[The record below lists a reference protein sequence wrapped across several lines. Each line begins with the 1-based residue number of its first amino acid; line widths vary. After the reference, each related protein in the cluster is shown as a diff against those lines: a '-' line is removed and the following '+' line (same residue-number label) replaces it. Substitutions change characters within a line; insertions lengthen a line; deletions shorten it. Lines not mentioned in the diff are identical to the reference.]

1 MPRQAREISPTGYY
15 HVMVRGINRD
25 SIYQS
30 AGDKTFFLKT
40 LKKLPDISIAA
51 YCVMDNHVHIVLQA
65 EVAALAAAMRKLN
78 LTYAMW
84 YNAIHE
90 RVGHLYQNRYRS
102 QVVTSESQL
111 LQVIRYVHN
120 NPVKA
125 GLAKEAKQYTW
136 SSYREYLEGADVLSP
151 EQKQFVL
158 GLIAN
163 ENSLSGFIAFHGEP
177 DAHEQLDTAED
188 IAELR
193 QNHAQSIIEEYC
205 SAHGIVDR
213 ATMKRR
219 PELME
224 GLIIELLQRT
234 HLSHRKIAAFLEVS
248 ANIVHRASL
257 AEQGQE

>member
-1 MPRQAREISPTGYY
+1 MPRQAREVSPTGYY
-15 HVMVRGINRD
+15 HIMMRGINRD

-30 AGDKTFFLKT
+30 TGDKSYFIKT
-40 LKKLPDISIAA
+40 LKKLEGLSIAA

-65 EVAALAAAMRKLN
+65 ELAALMAAIRKLN

-84 YNAIHE
+84 YNSIHE
-90 RVGHLYQNRYRS
+90 RVGHVYQNRYRS
-102 QVVTSESQL
+102 EIVTNDRHL
-111 LQVIRYVHN
+111 LQVVRYVHN

-136 SSYREYLEGADVLSP
+136 SSYREYLEGADIISQ

-158 GLIAN
+158 GLI
-163 ENSLSGFIAFHGEP
+163 SSGTAGFVAFHGEP
-177 DAHEQLDTAED
+177 DAHEHLDTEED

-193 QNHAQSIIEEYC
+193 RNHAQSVIEKFC
-205 SAHGIVDR
+205 RTHGIVDR
-213 ATMKRR
+213 AALKRH

-224 GLIIELLQRT
+224 ELIIELLQRT

-257 AEQGQE
+257 AEQEQA